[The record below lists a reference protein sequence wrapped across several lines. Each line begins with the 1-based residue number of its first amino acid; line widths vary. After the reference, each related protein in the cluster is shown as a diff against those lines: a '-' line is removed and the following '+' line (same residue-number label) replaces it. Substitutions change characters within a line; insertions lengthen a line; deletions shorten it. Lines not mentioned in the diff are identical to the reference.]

1 MIMKRILDRYF
12 GVQADDELV
21 VQRGRLLNLL
31 ILAMTAANVATL
43 LADIIAGRL
52 IYLPWELLAFLV
64 FGVAYRYSRRGHRWP
79 AYVVLAFVVALTPSI
94 FSWDPESSLVI
105 VMAFPVA
112 LSPLIVAPWI
122 SIPVAGV
129 ESIILYVA
137 SWVTDYP
144 PPHDMIAIT
153 LGVLGAT
160 SWLASSSLMN
170 AFREA
175 RRSASALAE
184 NNRELEA
191 GRALL
196 EAHTRELQ
204 QRSAQLEASAEV
216 GQAATSILEIER
228 LIQQVVELIRERFDL
243 YYVGLFLT
251 DDAGEWAVLRAGSG
265 EAGQAML
272 ARGHR
277 IKVGEGMVGWSVA
290 HAQARVALEAEE
302 DAVRLATVEL
312 PDTRSEAALPLH
324 SRGQV
329 LGALTV
335 QSTQP
340 GAFDQDTMV
349 ALQIMA
355 DQVAVALDNAR
366 LFAEARE
373 ALEAERRAYSELSRE
388 AWGELL
394 KVQANLGFLKSKRR
408 LSPAGD
414 VWRPDMGTA
423 IQTGQTVV
431 SEDGATNLTTPIKAR
446 GQVIGVIGARKPD
459 DAGAWTQDEIVLLET
474 LAEQL
479 SVALESARL
488 YQDTQ
493 RRAVRERLTGEV
505 TARMRETFDV
515 ETVLKTAAQEVRQAL
530 GLPEVVVRLAPK
542 PIIQAGNSAE
552 QSEK

>member
-216 GQAATSILEIER
+216 GQAAT
-228 LIQQVVELIRERFDL
+228 
-243 YYVGLFLT
+243 
-251 DDAGEWAVLRAGSG
+251 
-265 EAGQAML
+265 
-272 ARGHR
+272 
-277 IKVGEGMVGWSVA
+277 
-290 HAQARVALEAEE
+290 
-302 DAVRLATVEL
+302 
-312 PDTRSEAALPLH
+312 RS
-324 SRGQV
+324 
-329 LGALTV
+329 
-335 QSTQP
+335 
-340 GAFDQDTMV
+340 
-349 ALQIMA
+349 
-355 DQVAVALDNAR
+355 
-366 LFAEARE
+366 
-373 ALEAERRAYSELSRE
+373 
-388 AWGELL
+388 
-394 KVQANLGFLKSKRR
+394 
-408 LSPAGD
+408 
-414 VWRPDMGTA
+414 WR
-423 IQTGQTVV
+423 
-431 SEDGATNLTTPIKAR
+431 
-446 GQVIGVIGARKPD
+446 
-459 DAGAWTQDEIVLLET
+459 
-474 LAEQL
+474 
-479 SVALESARL
+479 
-488 YQDTQ
+488 
-493 RRAVRERLTGEV
+493 
-505 TARMRETFDV
+505 
-515 ETVLKTAAQEVRQAL
+515 
-530 GLPEVVVRLAPK
+530 
-542 PIIQAGNSAE
+542 
-552 QSEK
+552 